1 MLKQGLAISIAA
13 FSLMGASLTLS
24 ADPITVNDYID
35 GEGGYIGAQ
44 ATGVRGKYY
53 GDVVGNDS
61 DFDISSMVVNQ
72 NGTQFDFTINTAFAG
87 KSGQLFNDETID
99 LDGDGNRD
107 GIGYG
112 DLFLANN
119 WDQNGDSPYLQD
131 NAATGTDWTWGLIL
145 NDRFENRTEADK
157 GTVSLARLP
166 GSNLE
171 TALLSDDLMKGDP
184 GEYSE
189 WRYGQEVIVDTGA
202 EALEESWVELVQNE
216 GGLGSWWV
224 GQGQL
229 NISFDLGQ
237 TDLLNGNKL
246 AFHWGMTCANDV
258 IEGEVDL
265 KKVPEPGT
273 IGLASLALVAM
284 FIMRRRS
291 KSA

>member
-1 MLKQGLAISIAA
+1 MLNKGITAGIVAS
-13 FSLMGASLTLS
+13 FLMGASFTVS
-24 ADPITVNDYID
+24 ADPITVNDFD
-35 GEGGYIGAQ
+35 GNSGYIGAD
-44 ATGVRGKYY
+44 ATGTNGTYY

-87 KSGQLFNDETID
+87 KSGKLFNNLTV
-99 LDGDGNRD
+99 DGT

-119 WDQNGDSPYLQD
+119 WNPKGNSPYLQD
-131 NAATGTDWTWGLIL
+131 DAATGTDWTWGLIL
-145 NDRFENRTEADK
+145 NDRFNNDG

-166 GSNLE
+166 GSNLDS
-171 TALLSDDLMKGDP
+171 ALLSDDLMSGNP
-184 GEYSE
+184 GQYSE
-189 WRYGQEVIVDTGA
+189 WRYGQEVVVDTGTS
-202 EALEESWVELVQNE
+202 ALENGDVELIVNV
-216 GGLGSWWV
+216 GGLGSWSL
-224 GQGQL
+224 GQNQL

-237 TDLLNGNKL
+237 TDLLNGNTL

-258 IEGEVDL
+258 IEGQVDL

-273 IGLASLALVAM
+273 IGLVSLALVAL

>member
-1 MLKQGLAISIAA
+1 MLKHGLATKIAA
-13 FSLMGASLTLS
+13 FGLMGASMTLS
-24 ADPITVNDYID
+24 ANPITVNDYD
-35 GEGGYIGAQ
+35 GNSGYIGAD
-44 ATGVRGKYY
+44 ATGTNETYY

-99 LDGDGNRD
+99 LDSDGNRD

-119 WDQNGDSPYLQD
+119 WDPNGDSPYLQD

-145 NDRFENRTEADK
+145 NDRFANKTETQK

-171 TALLSDDLMKGDP
+171 TALLSDDLMKGNP

-189 WRYGQEVIVDTGA
+189 WRYGQEVIVDTGT
-202 EALEESWVELVQNE
+202 EALERGWVELVQNE

-273 IGLASLALVAM
+273 IGLVSLALVAL

-291 KSA
+291 KAA

>member
-1 MLKQGLAISIAA
+1 MLNKGITASIVAY
-13 FSLMGASLTLS
+13 FLMGASFTVS
-24 ADPITVNDYID
+24 ADPITVNDFD
-35 GEGGYIGAQ
+35 GNSGYIGAD
-44 ATGVRGKYY
+44 ATGINGTYY

-87 KSGQLFNDETID
+87 KSGKLFNNLTV
-99 LDGDGNRD
+99 GGT

-119 WDQNGDSPYLQD
+119 WSPNGNSPYLQD
-131 NAATGTDWTWGLIL
+131 DAATGTDWTWGLIL
-145 NDRFENRTEADK
+145 NDRFNNDG

-166 GSNLE
+166 GSNLDS
-171 TALLSDDLMKGDP
+171 ALLSDDLMSGNP
-184 GEYSE
+184 GQYSE
-189 WRYGQEVIVDTGA
+189 WRYGQEVIVDTSTSARENGD
-202 EALEESWVELVQNE
+202 VELIFSE
-216 GGLGSWWV
+216 GGLGSWSL
-224 GQGQL
+224 GQNQL

-237 TDLLNGNKL
+237 TDLLNGDTL

>member
-35 GEGGYIGAQ
+35 GAGGYIGAQ
-44 ATGVRGKYY
+44 ATGVYGENY
-53 GDVVGNDS
+53 GDVVGSNS

-87 KSGQLFNDETID
+87 KSGNLFNNLTV
-99 LDGDGNRD
+99 GGD

-119 WDQNGDSPYLQD
+119 WKPNGNSPYLQD
-131 NAATGTDWTWGLIL
+131 DAATGTDWTWGLIL

-184 GEYSE
+184 GQYSE
-189 WRYGQEVIVDTGA
+189 WRYGQEVIVDTGS
-202 EALEESWVELVQNE
+202 EALEKSWVELVQNE

-229 NISFDLGQ
+229 NITFDLGQ

>member
-1 MLKQGLAISIAA
+1 MLKHGLATKIAA
-13 FSLMGASLTLS
+13 FGLMGASMTLS
-24 ADPITVNDYID
+24 ANPITVNDYD
-35 GEGGYIGAQ
+35 GNSGYIGAD
-44 ATGVRGKYY
+44 ATGTNGTYY
-53 GDVVGNDS
+53 GDVVGSDS
-61 DFDISSMVVNQ
+61 NFDISSMVVNQ

-87 KSGQLFNDETID
+87 KSGSLFNNLTV
-99 LDGDGNRD
+99 GGT

-119 WDQNGDSPYLQD
+119 WNPNGNSPYLQD
-131 NAATGTDWTWGLIL
+131 DAATGTDWTWGLIL
-145 NDRFENRTEADK
+145 DDRFNNDG

-166 GSNLE
+166 GSNLDS
-171 TALLSDDLMKGDP
+171 ALLSDDLMSGNP
-184 GEYSE
+184 GQYSE
-189 WRYGQEVIVDTGA
+189 WRYGQEVIVDTSTSARENGD
-202 EALEESWVELVQNE
+202 VELIFSE
-216 GGLGSWWV
+216 SGLGSWSL
-224 GQGQL
+224 GQNQL

-237 TDLLNGNKL
+237 TDLLNGDTL